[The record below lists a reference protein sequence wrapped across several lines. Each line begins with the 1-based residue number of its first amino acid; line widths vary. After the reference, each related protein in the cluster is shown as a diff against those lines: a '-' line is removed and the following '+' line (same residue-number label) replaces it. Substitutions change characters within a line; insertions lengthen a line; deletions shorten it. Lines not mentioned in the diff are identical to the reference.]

1 MPYEITNGEVS
12 DGMILSYDS
21 MTIWSGGI
29 ANNTTVNNGGYMYIS
44 SGGVANST
52 TVNSSGYMYI
62 SSDGLVTELH
72 LNAGGALGGFSFNE
86 DKYFAEINGVAEIS
100 HNVSIVDSRMYISSG
115 GEANSTTVNFE
126 GYMYISSGGVAN
138 NTTVNYGGDMYI
150 SNGGEANSTTVNS
163 SGSICIWSGGLANS
177 TTVNAAGAMHI
188 KSGGVANSTTVRSG
202 YMYISSG
209 GVANNTTVNGF
220 FYNTVNGFV
229 AMYISN
235 GGVANSTTVNSVGF
249 MHIESG
255 GIANNTTVN
264 FEGYMYISSGGE
276 ANNTTVNSVGAMY
289 ISSGGAAN
297 STTVNYGGDMYIS
310 SGGAANSTTVNYYGS
325 MNISSGGVAN
335 STTVN
340 YDGYM
345 HILGGG
351 AANNTT
357 VNSSGYMFISS
368 DGVAN
373 STTVNSRGSMNISSG
388 GVATELYLKAGGAL
402 GGFSFNEDKYFA
414 EINGVAEIS
423 HNVSIVDSRMFI
435 TSGGVANNTT
445 VNSRGGM
452 YISSGGVANNTKID
466 DYYGSVYVSS
476 GGEINDAVVNDGIVY
491 VSGGGVA
498 NNTVVK
504 RYMTVYSGGEAN
516 STTVSSGGRVSVVG
530 RANSTVVSGGGSLY
544 ISSGGVADEVVIR
557 EGGGIYVSGGGTASV
572 INDNPWGVRHLVF
585 SDYGA
590 EVSYIDRLTAKVYIS
605 SGGVI
610 TSADTLDDFSVTDG
624 ADVVL
629 LSGGIANNTSVTS
642 WGYMHI
648 SGGGTANRTTV
659 NSAGYMHILS
669 GGEANSTTVNSSGY
683 ICISSGGEANSTT
696 VNSSGRMCISSGGLA
711 NNTTVN
717 SVGAVHILSGGTA
730 NITTIKSSGHMY
742 VSDGGVADEVIIRSG
757 GILHVSD
764 GGTATIVRDNPFG
777 VLQGTVTS
785 DYGADVSYIDRLTA
799 KVYIS
804 SGADITSSDT
814 LDDFYACNCD
824 IVVLNG
830 GRVTDITLDEWN
842 ANMTVSSGAVAD
854 TITVNGGWLCVGS
867 GGVAEKVTN
876 RGRLYVSS
884 GGTATVYYNPFS
896 DGSNITSEYGATVT
910 YLGIENKIHI
920 YSAGQIISRTSVLND
935 YALNSGH
942 SAVILSGGS
951 ATGITVK
958 SGGELYVSSG
968 GSVSGFSG
976 VFSAFSGAVVNGAA
990 LKHDYMVG
998 KVFSSNVGVVEGDWG
1013 FSEFDSYMLHT
1024 QVLSGGSVYIYK
1036 ENISF
1041 ENTTIRSGGI
1051 MNVTGDEEKSSYSND
1066 RPVKTTFDKL
1076 VVEKGG
1082 EFIIT
1087 RKGDVSNGDISGV
1100 LTMDEN
1106 TVLSKSV
1113 IKSGGIIYL
1122 LNRAKGED
1130 ITVSVNANLYVDMAA
1145 QAKNIT
1151 IDGGAVHVAVGG
1163 VISDVDIK
1171 SDGKLFVYGGAI
1183 LDGKVNVSGTLSVGD
1198 KTSAL
1203 EQVSAAN
1210 AEILLDLSARTSDD
1224 GALVDNISKI
1234 TGIND
1239 FSVTVSDTQSEGA
1252 YKLAGGAAG
1261 FDGAITVGN
1270 GSVEYGTLTLEN
1282 SVVKYENMT
1291 FELTENQGDLMLDY
1305 AVIKVD
1311 NIAPTLTISGNPTAW
1326 VKSATLKAAA
1336 SDASGIKLTQYSFD
1350 NKTWTT
1356 GTSVTV
1362 TKNGTV
1368 YFKTTDNADNVTTKS
1383 VSVTKIDNVA
1393 PTLTI
1398 TGNPTSWA
1406 KSATLKAVVSDANG
1420 IKLTQYSFDNK
1431 TWTTGT
1437 SVTVT
1442 QNKTVYFK
1450 TTDNAGNV
1458 TSKSVSVTKIDNT
1471 APTLTISGNPTT
1483 WAKSATLKAVVSDAN
1498 GIKLTQY
1505 SFDNKTWTTGTSVT
1519 VTQNRTVYFK
1529 TTDNAGN
1536 VTSKSVAVTKIRTEE
1551 PKANLLSNGVSQIV
1565 GWDKEKG
1572 AVGFVATDGVPGNK
1586 WRGVWDWDGKDV
1598 DLWRV
1603 VGVGHF
1609 AGSKVDHDGILL
1621 YNGIGTTFAAWTNLN
1636 DPSYGYVN
1644 LCHVEGNFNTKCLT
1658 DLDSD
1663 QYDDVLIYDEKGSFG
1678 VVLDGATYKD
1688 IWHVDNAKTNPWQL
1702 CGAGSFG
1709 GTADKL
1715 VVKNTSGH
1723 LYLWTNNDPTFK
1735 TWNWSQSVLGYIGND
1750 FEFVDIGDFKGD
1762 GKDDILLKKKADGGL
1777 WVWDD
1782 GNASTAHWV
1791 VTPEKGF
1798 EVEGIGDY
1806 NGDGKEDILVREYN
1820 TKWGGCGYYAP
1831 GGDKLWNDLNA
1842 RIETGYESN
1851 FAIIA

>member
-1 MPYEITNGEVS
+1 MLYEITNGVVRN
-12 DGMILSYDS
+12 GITLYRDS
-21 MTIWSGGI
+21 MTIWSGGEANSTTVSMGNMYI
-29 ANNTTVNNGGYMYIS
+29 SSGGIANSTTLNNFGFMDIKSGGEANNTTVNSYGRMFIL
-44 SGGVANST
+44 SGGVANNT
-52 TVNSSGYMYI
+52 TVNSNGRMIINSG
-62 SSDGLVTELH
+62 GVVTELY
-72 LNAGGALGGFSFNE
+72 LKAGGALGGFSFNE
-86 DKYFAEINGVAEIS
+86 DKYFAKINGVAEIS
-100 HNVSIVDSRMYISSG
+100 HNVSIVYNSMLVSSGGEANSTTIDGGSMYISSGGIANSTTVNSWGFMDINSG
-115 GEANSTTVNFE
+115 GEANSTTVNSWGF
-126 GYMYISSGGVAN
+126 MDINS
-138 NTTVNYGGDMYI
+138 
-150 SNGGEANSTTVNS
+150 GGEANSTTVNS
-163 SGSICIWSGGLANS
+163 GGS
-177 TTVNAAGAMHI
+177 MH
-188 KSGGVANSTTVRSG
+188 
-202 YMYISSG
+202 ISSG
-209 GVANNTTVNGF
+209 GLVTELHLNA
-220 FYNTVNGFV
+220 
-229 AMYISN
+229 
-235 GGVANSTTVNSVGF
+235 GGV
-249 MHIESG
+249 
-255 GIANNTTVN
+255 
-264 FEGYMYISSGGE
+264 
-276 ANNTTVNSVGAMY
+276 
-289 ISSGGAAN
+289 
-297 STTVNYGGDMYIS
+297 
-310 SGGAANSTTVNYYGS
+310 
-325 MNISSGGVAN
+325 
-335 STTVN
+335 
-340 YDGYM
+340 
-345 HILGGG
+345 
-351 AANNTT
+351 
-357 VNSSGYMFISS
+357 
-368 DGVAN
+368 
-373 STTVNSRGSMNISSG
+373 
-388 GVATELYLKAGGAL
+388 L

-445 VNSRGGM
+445 VSSGSM
-452 YISSGGVANNTKID
+452 YISSGGVT
-466 DYYGSVYVSS
+466 
-476 GGEINDAVVNDGIVY
+476 
-491 VSGGGVA
+491 
-498 NNTVVK
+498 
-504 RYMTVYSGGEAN
+504 N
-516 STTVSSGGRVSVVG
+516 STTV
-530 RANSTVVSGGGSLY
+530 NYYGSMN
-544 ISSGGVADEVVIR
+544 ISSGGVANRNTVTGGHMDILSGGVADSTTVNSAGDMYISGGGTANRTTVNSSGYMSVLSGGTANSTTVNSSGYMYVLNGGTANSTTVNSSGYICISSGGLANSTTVNSVGAVHILSGGTANITTIKSSGHMHVSDGGVADEVIIR
-557 EGGGIYVSGGGTASV
+557 EGGGIYVASGGTASV

-585 SDYGA
+585 SDCGA

-610 TSADTLDDFSVTDG
+610 TSADTLDGFSVTDG
-624 ADVVL
+624 GDVVL
-629 LSGGIANNTSVTS
+629 LSGGIANNTTVNSGGTVHVSSGGAMNSTTMQNGWICVSDGGAVSNTSVY
-642 WGYMHI
+642 GGILHI
-648 SGGGTANRTTV
+648 SGD
-659 NSAGYMHILS
+659 
-669 GGEANSTTVNSSGY
+669 GEANSTTVNSGTVHIY
-683 ICISSGGEANSTT
+683 SGGAMNSTTMQSGWICVSGGGAVSNTSVDGGILHISGGGLANSTT
-696 VNSSGRMCISSGGLA
+696 VNSG
-711 NNTTVN
+711 T
-717 SVGAVHILSGGTA
+717 VHIFEGGTA
-730 NITTIKSSGHMY
+730 NSILMKGGWLC
-742 VSDGGVADEVIIRSG
+742 VSY
-757 GILHVSD
+757 

-804 SGADITSSDT
+804 SGADITSADT
-814 LDDFYACNCD
+814 LDDFYACDCD

-896 DGSNITSEYGATVT
+896 YGSDITSEYGATVT

-920 YSAGQIISRTSVLND
+920 YSAGQSISRTDVLND

-942 SAVILSGGS
+942 SAVILSGGT

-958 SGGELYVSSG
+958 NGGELYVSSG

-976 VFSAFSGAVVNGAA
+976 VFSAFSGAVVNGAV
-990 LKHDYMVG
+990 LRHDYMVG
-998 KVFSSNVGVVEGDWG
+998 KVFSSNVMLVGGG
-1013 FSEFDSYMLHT
+1013 FGYSEFDSYMLHT
-1024 QVLSGGSVYIYK
+1024 QVLSGGSVYIYE

-1051 MNVTGDEEKSSYSND
+1051 MNVTGYEEISGYSGDD
-1066 RPVKTTFDKL
+1066 RPIKTTFDKL

-1183 LDGKVNVSGTLSVGD
+1183 LDGKVNVSGTLCVGD

-1234 TGIND
+1234 TGVDD
-1239 FSVTVSDTQSEGA
+1239 FTVTVSDTQTEGA

-1383 VSVTKIDNVA
+1383 VSVTKIDN
-1393 PTLTI
+1393 
-1398 TGNPTSWA
+1398 
-1406 KSATLKAVVSDANG
+1406 
-1420 IKLTQYSFDNK
+1420 
-1431 TWTTGT
+1431 
-1437 SVTVT
+1437 
-1442 QNKTVYFK
+1442 
-1450 TTDNAGNV
+1450 
-1458 TSKSVSVTKIDNT
+1458 T

-1483 WAKSATLKAVVSDAN
+1483 WAKSATLKAVVSDAGGIKLTQYSFDN
-1498 GIKLTQY
+1498 KNWTTGTSVTVTQNRTVYFKTTDNAGNVTSKSVSVTKIDNTSPTLTISGNPTSWAKSATLKAVVSDASGIKLTQY

-1782 GNASTAHWV
+1782 GNASTARWV

>member
-1 MPYEITNGEVS
+1 MGYDIGNGEVS
-12 DGMILSYDS
+12 NGMILSYDL
-21 MTIWSGGI
+21 MIIWSGGI
-29 ANNTTVNNGGYMYIS
+29 ANNTIVNNGGYMYIS

-62 SSDGLVTELH
+62 SSGGLVTELH
-72 LNAGGALGGFSFNE
+72 LNAGG
-86 DKYFAEINGVAEIS
+86 V
-100 HNVSIVDSRMYISSG
+100 
-115 GEANSTTVNFE
+115 
-126 GYMYISSGGVAN
+126 
-138 NTTVNYGGDMYI
+138 
-150 SNGGEANSTTVNS
+150 
-163 SGSICIWSGGLANS
+163 
-177 TTVNAAGAMHI
+177 
-188 KSGGVANSTTVRSG
+188 
-202 YMYISSG
+202 
-209 GVANNTTVNGF
+209 
-220 FYNTVNGFV
+220 
-229 AMYISN
+229 
-235 GGVANSTTVNSVGF
+235 
-249 MHIESG
+249 
-255 GIANNTTVN
+255 
-264 FEGYMYISSGGE
+264 
-276 ANNTTVNSVGAMY
+276 
-289 ISSGGAAN
+289 
-297 STTVNYGGDMYIS
+297 
-310 SGGAANSTTVNYYGS
+310 
-325 MNISSGGVAN
+325 
-335 STTVN
+335 
-340 YDGYM
+340 
-345 HILGGG
+345 
-351 AANNTT
+351 
-357 VNSSGYMFISS
+357 
-368 DGVAN
+368 
-373 STTVNSRGSMNISSG
+373 
-388 GVATELYLKAGGAL
+388 L

-445 VNSRGGM
+445 VSSGSM
-452 YISSGGVANNTKID
+452 YISSGGVTNSTTVN
-466 DYYGSVYVSS
+466 YYGSMNISS
-476 GGEINDAVVNDGIVY
+476 
-491 VSGGGVA
+491 GGVA
-498 NNTVVK
+498 NRNTVTGGH
-504 RYMTVYSGGEAN
+504 MDILSGGVADSTTVNSAGDMYISGGGTANRTTVNSSGYMSVLSGGTANSTIVNSSGYICISSGGLAN
-516 STTVSSGGRVSVVG
+516 STTVNSVGAVHILSGGTANITTIKSSGHMYVSD
-530 RANSTVVSGGGSLY
+530 
-544 ISSGGVADEVVIR
+544 GGVADEVVIR
-557 EGGGIYVSGGGTASV
+557 SGGILYVDSGGTAKV

-610 TSADTLDDFSVTDG
+610 TSADTLDGFSVTDG
-624 ADVVL
+624 GDVVL
-629 LSGGIANNTSVTS
+629 LSGGIANNT
-642 WGYMHI
+642 
-648 SGGGTANRTTV
+648 TV
-659 NSAGYMHILS
+659 NSGGTVHVSSGGAMNSTTMQNGWICVSDGGAVSNTSVYGGILLIS
-669 GGEANSTTVNSSGY
+669 GDGEANSTTVNSGTVHIY
-683 ICISSGGEANSTT
+683 SGGAMNSTTMQSGWICVSGGGAVSNTSVDGGILHISGGGLANSTT
-696 VNSSGRMCISSGGLA
+696 VNSG
-711 NNTTVN
+711 T
-717 SVGAVHILSGGTA
+717 VHIFEGGTA
-730 NITTIKSSGHMY
+730 NSILMKGGWLC
-742 VSDGGVADEVIIRSG
+742 VSY
-757 GILHVSD
+757 

-785 DYGADVSYIDRLTA
+785 YYGAEVSYIDRLTA

-804 SGADITSSDT
+804 SGADITSADT
-814 LDDFYACNCD
+814 LDDFYACDCD

-854 TITVNGGWLCVGS
+854 IITVNGGWLCVGS

-876 RGRLYVSS
+876 SGRLYVSS

-958 SGGELYVSSG
+958 NGGELYVSSG

-976 VFSAFSGAVVNGAA
+976 VFSAFSGAVVNGAV
-990 LKHDYMVG
+990 LRHDYMVG
-998 KVFSSNVGVVEGDWG
+998 KVYSSNVGIVGGGWG
-1013 FSEFDSYMLHT
+1013 YSEFDSYMLHT
-1024 QVLSGGSVYIYK
+1024 QVLSGGSVYIYE

-1051 MNVTGDEEKSSYSND
+1051 MNVTGDESPGSGYYDED
-1066 RPVKTTFDKL
+1066 VPAKTTFDKL

-1183 LDGKVNVSGTLSVGD
+1183 LDGKVNVSGTLCVGD

-1234 TGIND
+1234 TGVDD
-1239 FSVTVSDTQSEGA
+1239 FTVTVSDTQTEGA

-1383 VSVTKIDNVA
+1383 VSVTKIDNTSPTLTISGNPTTWAKSATLKAVVSDASGIKVTRYSFDNKNWTTGTSVTVTKNGTVYFKTTDNADNVTTKSVSVTKIDNTA

-1398 TGNPTSWA
+1398 SGNPTSWA
-1406 KSATLKAVVSDANG
+1406 KSATLKAVVSDSGG

-1458 TSKSVSVTKIDNT
+1458 TSKSVS
-1471 APTLTISGNPTT
+1471 
-1483 WAKSATLKAVVSDAN
+1483 
-1498 GIKLTQY
+1498 
-1505 SFDNKTWTTGTSVT
+1505 
-1519 VTQNRTVYFK
+1519 
-1529 TTDNAGN
+1529 
-1536 VTSKSVAVTKIRTEE
+1536 VTKIRTEE

-1782 GNASTAHWV
+1782 GNASTARWV

>member
-72 LNAGGALGGFSFNE
+72 LN
-86 DKYFAEINGVAEIS
+86 
-100 HNVSIVDSRMYISSG
+100 
-115 GEANSTTVNFE
+115 
-126 GYMYISSGGVAN
+126 
-138 NTTVNYGGDMYI
+138 
-150 SNGGEANSTTVNS
+150 
-163 SGSICIWSGGLANS
+163 
-177 TTVNAAGAMHI
+177 
-188 KSGGVANSTTVRSG
+188 
-202 YMYISSG
+202 
-209 GVANNTTVNGF
+209 
-220 FYNTVNGFV
+220 
-229 AMYISN
+229 
-235 GGVANSTTVNSVGF
+235 
-249 MHIESG
+249 
-255 GIANNTTVN
+255 
-264 FEGYMYISSGGE
+264 
-276 ANNTTVNSVGAMY
+276 
-289 ISSGGAAN
+289 
-297 STTVNYGGDMYIS
+297 
-310 SGGAANSTTVNYYGS
+310 
-325 MNISSGGVAN
+325 
-335 STTVN
+335 
-340 YDGYM
+340 
-345 HILGGG
+345 
-351 AANNTT
+351 
-357 VNSSGYMFISS
+357 
-368 DGVAN
+368 
-373 STTVNSRGSMNISSG
+373 
-388 GVATELYLKAGGAL
+388 AGGAL

-1406 KSATLKAVVSDANG
+1406 KNS
-1420 IKLTQYSFDNK
+1420 
-1431 TWTTGT
+1431 
-1437 SVTVT
+1437 
-1442 QNKTVYFK
+1442 
-1450 TTDNAGNV
+1450 
-1458 TSKSVSVTKIDNT
+1458 
-1471 APTLTISGNPTT
+1471 
-1483 WAKSATLKAVVSDAN
+1483 TLKAVVSDAN

-1663 QYDDVLIYDEKGSFG
+1663 KYDDVLIYDEKGSFG